1 MRGLRKR
8 ITEPCHFELSA
19 GNAASCPYT
28 IVVEL
33 EIYAI
38 REPTRTKLKIDP
50 ASVQDVQEPPGKP
63 RASKVIF
70 KDGKNRICVGFPDEV
85 RAKLGKK

>member
-1 MRGLRKR
+1 MG
-8 ITEPCHFELSA
+8 
-19 GNAASCPYT
+19 
-28 IVVEL
+28 VEL
-33 EIYAI
+33 EIYAMG
-38 REPTRTKLKIDP
+38 EPTGAMLLIEP
-50 ASVQDVQEPPGKP
+50 GSVQDVQELPGKP